1 MGEMEWSLLSSYK
14 EEHAAI
20 TAAMSDF
27 ERIGYLVSGISYK
40 NGALEVTCQ
49 PPVEKEDEDRKLRE
63 ALEAD
68 YGTEDSG
75 LSMDGVSESFKP

>member
-1 MGEMEWSLLSSYK
+1 MRIGGIMSEIEWRLLSSYK

-40 NGALEVTCQ
+40 NGSLEVLC
-49 PPVEKEDEDRKLRE
+49 RK
-63 ALEAD
+63 D
-68 YGTEDSG
+68 
-75 LSMDGVSESFKP
+75 VSVSLGNSENQAKDQ